1 MLKEKIEQLFFQNK
15 TKDQLIEEA
24 LTSLSALIGN
34 ALTGDDV
41 NQLKPILPP
50 KLQPEDIGVKLKT
63 VCIHLENNEHETPC
77 AEVSIDL
84 IIERTGE
91 EMGVYSLF
99 YNEQG
104 EQIDE
109 VLNLY

>member
-1 MLKEKIEQLFFQNK
+1 MTKEKIEKLFFQHK

-34 ALTGDDV
+34 ALAGDDV
-41 NQLKPILPP
+41 NKIKPLLPP

-77 AEVSIDL
+77 AEVCIDL
-84 IIERTGE
+84 IIERTEQELGT
-91 EMGVYSLF
+91 YSLY
-99 YNEQG
+99 YNEQS

-109 VLNLY
+109 ELNLY